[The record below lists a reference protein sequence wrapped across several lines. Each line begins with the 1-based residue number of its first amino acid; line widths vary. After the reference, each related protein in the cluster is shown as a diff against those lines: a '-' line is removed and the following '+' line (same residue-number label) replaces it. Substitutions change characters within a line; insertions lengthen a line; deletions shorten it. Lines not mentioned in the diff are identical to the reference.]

1 MKRLAPVGQRSGFQ
15 LLEVL
20 LALFLFSVVS
30 LSVLMLFISSRT
42 TQETGL
48 SNLRATVVADV
59 ELEKWKSKPYTA
71 VVASLGSLPVYQV
84 VDEGVTYSVNTRL
97 TRLSNVPTD
106 TSYDLVDLRLEVEW
120 QQKKALSSKDQQLSV
135 GASTSR
141 VVLHSTLS
149 PSSPP

>member
-1 MKRLAPVGQRSGFQ
+1 MNKRALVGVSAGQGQRGVGGAVCPAAGHGFG
-15 LLEVL
+15 VD
-20 LALFLFSVVS
+20 VVAGS
-30 LSVLMLFISSRT
+30 DRAVVESAD
-42 TQETGL
+42 G
-48 SNLRATVVADV
+48 NLRATVVADV

-71 VVASLGSLPVYQV
+71 VVASLGSPPVYQV
-84 VDEGVTYSVNTRL
+84 IDQGVTYSVNTRL